1 MSAKKTSR
9 TKKAKVNI
17 HSVRGRM
24 FMLTTGSILLTV
36 LIMCAVILPTVK
48 SSMVERTNNNLLDLA
63 IAYGS
68 DLEGAMN
75 TKKASG
81 ETLRVEEMASHVE
94 KAYIKGC
101 DTSYCYVVDAFT
113 GNVIYDPVEMNIG
126 QKCNNDMMKKLL
138 AQIEDNIE
146 PQPSIASYKEQGVE
160 KYAAYYYSMSNRFV
174 LVVCVE
180 ESDFMSSINSVINR
194 GVVAGVIL
202 VLIGMVTAFLVSSK
216 TSKPLLEIVDEIE
229 TIASLDL
236 RKNERLTVLAK
247 NKDESGQIARAIREM
262 RIALVDIVSQIQEQS
277 AQLFG
282 ASDNLNENVEH
293 TAENVGGVETA
304 VNEIA
309 TGANNQASETMR
321 ANEGVVAM
329 GNMIED
335 TNAQVTTLN
344 TTAEMMR
351 QSNEIAS
358 QAMRELDR
366 INKQAIESIGI
377 IYEQTNTTNASA
389 KKISEATTLISSIAD
404 ETNLLSLNATIEAAR
419 AGEAGRGFAVV
430 ATQIQKLAEQSNESA
445 KRIDEII
452 KQLVN
457 DSESAVRT
465 MDDVQ
470 VIMQKQSEN
479 LAKTA
484 EVFAQ
489 VKDGIGESINGMG
502 QIASVTGS
510 LNEARNEIIGTVQ
523 SLTAIAEQNA
533 ASTQETSA
541 SVVEINEVLH
551 SITESANRLKDIA
564 AVMDSNMNKFR
575 I

>member
-1 MSAKKTSR
+1 MSTTKKTKSKK
-9 TKKAKVNI
+9 TKLNI
-17 HSVRGRM
+17 YSVRGRM
-24 FMLTTGSILLTV
+24 FLLTAGSILVTV
-36 LIMCAVILPTVK
+36 IIMSAVLLPTFK
-48 SSMVERTNNNLLDLA
+48 ETMIDMTNNNLLDLA

-68 DLEGAMN
+68 DLEGAMD
-75 TKKASG
+75 TKKATG
-81 ETLRVEEMASHVE
+81 ENLRVEEISDHVE
-94 KAYIKGC
+94 EAYIKGC
-101 DTSYCYVVDAFT
+101 ETSYCYIVNADT
-113 GNVIYDPVEMNIG
+113 GVMIYDPVEMNIG
-126 QKCNNDMMKKLL
+126 QKCQNDLISDLL
-138 AQIEDNIE
+138 EQISDNIE
-146 PQPSIASYKEQGVE
+146 PQPSIVSYKEQGIE

-180 ESDFMSSINSVINR
+180 ENDFMSTINSLIQK
-194 GVVAGVIL
+194 GVVAGL
-202 VLIGMVTAFLVSSK
+202 VLVIAGMLTAFLVASK
-216 TSKPLLEIVDEIE
+216 SSKPLMEIADEIE
-229 TIASLDL
+229 EIAALDL
-236 RKNERLTVLAK
+236 RREEQLAKLAK
-247 NKDESGQIARAIREM
+247 NKDESGQIARALQEM
-262 RIALVDIVSQIQEQS
+262 RNSLVDIVSQIQEQS
-277 AQLFG
+277 QQLFG

-309 TGANNQASETMR
+309 SGANNQASETMR
-321 ANEGVVAM
+321 ANEGIVTM

-335 TNAQVTTLN
+335 TNTQVTNLN

-351 QSNEIAS
+351 QSNEIAAE
-358 QAMRELDR
+358 AMQELDR
-366 INKQAIESIGI
+366 INKQAIDSIGI

-389 KKISEATTLISSIAD
+389 KKISEATTLIASIAE

-452 KQLVN
+452 KELVH

-470 VIMQKQSEN
+470 VIMQQQSEN
-479 LAKTA
+479 LAKTTQ
-484 EVFAQ
+484 VFAQ
-489 VKDGIGESINGMG
+489 VRDGIGESITGMG
-502 QIASVTGS
+502 AIASVTGD
-510 LNEARNEIIGTVQ
+510 LNQARNEIIGTVQ

-541 SVVEINEVLH
+541 SVMEINEVLK
-551 SITESANRLKDIA
+551 SITDSANRLKDIA
-564 AVMDSNMNKFR
+564 AVMEQNMNKFQ